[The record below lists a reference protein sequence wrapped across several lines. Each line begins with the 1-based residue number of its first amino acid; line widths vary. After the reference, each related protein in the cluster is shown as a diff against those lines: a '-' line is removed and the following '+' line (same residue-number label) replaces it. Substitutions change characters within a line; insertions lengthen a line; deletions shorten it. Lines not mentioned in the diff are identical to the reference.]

1 MNAEAVDALSPGERA
16 MKLFKFLRGDTTPTE
31 TQDDDGSSVTLVAPI
46 GGRLVELDE
55 VPDPVFAGRILGDGF
70 AVDPSEGVLRAP
82 FAGEV
87 TSVHAARHAVTL
99 RAKNGAEVLMHIGVD
114 TVGLGG
120 KGFRSHV
127 TRGDRVTTSDPLVTF
142 DAAMLRA
149 SVPSLAIPVILID
162 GDDFVIEA
170 RAATGTIA
178 VGERCCVLAPRTA
191 TATDD
196 PADATATEVAG
207 EAIVRRVAEV
217 SDPFGMHARPAGIVA
232 GHARAA
238 PVAITVSLGD
248 RRADA
253 RSSVSLML
261 LGARQ
266 GDRLIVE
273 AAGPEGASAVDA
285 IVAFVGEPT
294 EDPVSDGEAASTREE
309 QAATVAAQ
317 PALAHGEALVLEGVT
332 AAPGQ
337 AVGTSRRFV
346 RETLVFVETSDD
358 PARERI
364 ALDDALAGARD
375 AVAATLATL
384 GEDDGHG
391 RHGGAR
397 TEILTAHLSFLQD
410 PFLRSTADA
419 AIDAGKSAAWAWK
432 NAVDAQIVELRALGN
447 QVLAERATDL
457 EDIGQRVLRLLLG
470 HEEDRLELAENTVL
484 FAEDLLPSQFA
495 ELDLDRLAGLCLAAS
510 GPTSHVAILAAA
522 RGIPAIVATGPNA
535 LRVPDGQIVIVEA
548 ERARVR
554 INPASDEVAATE
566 ARITRRRTLHAEALR
581 HADVE
586 CRMAD
591 GTRIEVVANL
601 GSLADVSRA
610 LANGAEGCGLLR
622 SEFLYLDR
630 TVAPTEDEQYVRYQ
644 AIVSALGGRSAI
656 IRTLDAGADKD
667 VPYIRLPTEENPALG
682 LRGIRTS
689 LWQPEILRTQIRAL
703 LRIEPYGACRIL
715 LPMISTLA
723 DLRTVRAVIETE
735 RLALGRET
743 PVQIGI
749 MVEVPSAALLAA
761 HFAAEVD
768 FFSIG
773 TNDLTQY
780 ALAMDRCNPRLAQ
793 QLDPFH
799 PAVLKLIALAVEGAR
814 THGRWVGVCGNLAS
828 YPIAAPLLIGLGVTE
843 LSAGA
848 EAIPEIKAMVRG
860 LAMERCVDVARAALE
875 LGSGSDVRHLL
886 ATEWPDL

>member
-1 MNAEAVDALSPGERA
+1 
-16 MKLFKFLRGDTTPTE
+16 MKLFKFLRGDGPATAP
-31 TQDDDGSSVTLVAPI
+31 QDEDPDRVTLVAPI

-70 AVDPSEGVLRAP
+70 AIDPSEGVLRAP
-82 FAGEV
+82 FTGEV

-114 TVGLGG
+114 TVALGG
-120 KGFRSHV
+120 RGFRAHV
-127 TRGDRVTTSDPLVTF
+127 SRGDRVRAGDPLVTF
-142 DAAMLRA
+142 DAASLRA
-149 SVPSLAIPVILID
+149 SVPSLAIPVILTD

-170 RAATGTIA
+170 RAATGTVA
-178 VGERCCVLAPRTA
+178 AGERCCVLAPR
-191 TATDD
+191 
-196 PADATATEVAG
+196 PAAAPDEPSIGAADVTG
-207 EAIVRRVAEV
+207 EAVVRRVAEV

-238 PVAITVSLGD
+238 PVAVTVFLGD

-273 AAGPEGASAVDA
+273 AAGPEGAAAVDT

-294 EDPVSDGEAASTREE
+294 EDPVSDGDAASAPEE
-309 QAATVAAQ
+309 PAATPVV
-317 PALAHGEALVLEGVT
+317 PPPLAPGEALVLDGVT

-337 AVGTSRRFV
+337 AVGVSRRFV
-346 RETLVFVETSDD
+346 RETLAFDEASDD
-358 PARERI
+358 PARERA
-364 ALDDALAGARD
+364 ALDDALAGARA
-375 AVAATLATL
+375 AVAATLAAL
-384 GEDDGHG
+384 GEDDGPGH
-391 RHGGAR
+391 HGGAR
-397 TEILTAHLSFLQD
+397 TEILTAHLSFLED

-419 AIDAGKSAAWAWK
+419 AIEAGKSAAHAWTR
-432 NAVDAQIVELRALGN
+432 AVDAQIVELRALGN
-447 QVLAERATDL
+447 RVLAERATDL
-457 EDIGQRVLRLLLG
+457 EDIGQRVLRLILG
-470 HEEDRLELAENTVL
+470 LPEETLDLAEDTVL

-495 ELDLDRLAGLCLAAS
+495 ALDLDRLAGLCLAAS

-522 RGIPAIVATGPNA
+522 RGIPAIVATGPGA
-535 LRVPDGQIVIVEA
+535 LRVPDGQRVIVEA
-548 ERARVR
+548 EGARVR
-554 INPASDEVAATE
+554 INPASDEVEATE
-566 ARITRRRTLHAEALR
+566 ARIRRRRTRRAEALR
-581 HADVE
+581 QADVE

-610 LANGAEGCGLLR
+610 LAAGAEGCGLLR

-630 TVAPTEDEQYVRYQ
+630 TVAPTEDEQHARYQ

-667 VPYIRLPTEENPALG
+667 VPYIHLPTEDNPALG

-689 LWQPEILRTQIRAL
+689 LWQPEILRSQIRAL
-703 LRIEPYGACRIL
+703 LRVEPAGACRIL

-743 PVQIGI
+743 PVEIGI
-749 MVEVPSAALLAA
+749 MVEVPSAALLSA

-814 THGRWVGVCGNLAS
+814 RHGRWVGVCGNLAS

-860 LAMERCVDVARAALE
+860 LAMERCVAVARAALE
-875 LGSGSDVRHLL
+875 LGNGSDVRRLL
-886 ATEWPDL
+886 ATEWPDF

>member
-1 MNAEAVDALSPGERA
+1 
-16 MKLFKFLRGDTTPTE
+16 MKLFKFLRGDAPATE
-31 TQDDDGSSVTLVAPI
+31 PQDEDTARVTLVAPI
-46 GGRLVELDE
+46 GGRLVELDA

-82 FAGEV
+82 FAGDV

-114 TVGLGG
+114 TVALGG
-120 KGFRSHV
+120 RGFRTHV
-127 TRGDRVTTSDPLVTF
+127 SQGDRVRAGDPLVTF
-142 DAAMLRA
+142 DAATLRA
-149 SVPSLAIPVILID
+149 SVPSLVIPVILTD
-162 GDDFVIEA
+162 GDGFVIEA
-170 RAATGTIA
+170 RAATGTVA
-178 VGERCCVLAPRTA
+178 VGERCCVLVPRTA
-191 TATDD
+191 TATDE
-196 PADATATEVAG
+196 PEGATVAEASG

-273 AAGPEGASAVDA
+273 AAGPAGAAAVDA
-285 IVAFVGEPT
+285 IVAFVGEPAPDT
-294 EDPVSDGEAASTREE
+294 AVDGLPAVATPEA
-309 QAATVAAQ
+309 QAATLVAQ
-317 PALAHGEALVLEGVT
+317 PPLAHGEPFALDGVT

-337 AVGTSRRFV
+337 AVGVSRRFV
-346 RETLVFVETSDD
+346 RETLVFAEASDD
-358 PARERI
+358 PTRERT

-375 AVAATLATL
+375 AVAAMLATL

-397 TEILTAHLSFLQD
+397 TEILTAHLSFLED

-419 AIDAGKSAAWAWK
+419 AIDAGKSAAWAW
-432 NAVDAQIVELRALGN
+432 NHAVDAQIVELRALGN

-495 ELDLDRLAGLCLAAS
+495 ELELDRLAGLCLAAS

-522 RGIPAIVATGPNA
+522 RGIPAIVATGPDS

-554 INPASDEVAATE
+554 INPSSDEVAATE
-566 ARITRRRTLHAEALR
+566 ARITRRRTLYAEALR
-581 HADVE
+581 HADAE

-703 LRIEPYGACRIL
+703 LRVEPYGACRIL

-743 PVQIGI
+743 PVEIGI
-749 MVEVPSAALLAA
+749 MVEVPSAALLSA

-848 EAIPEIKAMVRG
+848 EVIPEIKAMVRG
-860 LAMERCVDVARAALE
+860 LAMERCVAVARAALE